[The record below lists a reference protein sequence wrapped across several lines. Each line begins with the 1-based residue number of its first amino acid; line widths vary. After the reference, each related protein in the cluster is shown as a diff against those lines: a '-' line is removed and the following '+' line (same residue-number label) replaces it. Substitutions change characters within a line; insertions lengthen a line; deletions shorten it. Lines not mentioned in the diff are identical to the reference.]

1 MSKSLRRLLSLSL
14 VTLTISAAYAEVDP
28 ERYGAKTGYPL
39 ASNYWLGERD
49 EYAVAEYSGE
59 RLMKPHNYYSGKL
72 EAAWVRKGS
81 NAATPLNRTEISWG
95 ALNDPNHW
103 IEKNVVLAVAIYK
116 EGQLL
121 LEKYQYGRRPEN
133 RFNSQSMAKTVT
145 ALAIGIGVD
154 DGKIDIDLPVEHYLP
169 YLRGTPLGR
178 VSVRNHLKMA
188 SGSGFQWT
196 AKGDAKKYFLQKFA
210 PPCGTSPGVGIKLDF
225 CGVDA
230 RDIWTEVDT
239 PHAQGTRFNYDPMSS
254 DILSAVVSAVYGK
267 PLSKFLQE
275 RVWQKIGAED
285 DAFWNFMWATPT
297 QPKMTSGANFLHA
310 RLNDW
315 VRLSR
320 IFVDDT
326 SNDVISKRWLKQM
339 VSDKLSTSTY
349 HLQQPSMVE
358 YGYQTWIARNYFAME
373 GYRGQEILIDP
384 KSKTIM
390 VVFALRGDWKKDG
403 HRFFE
408 WLINQ
413 SLDDLKKK

>member
-1 MSKSLRRLLSLSL
+1 MSRSLLGLLSLTFC
-14 VTLTISAAYAEVDP
+14 TLTVSVVHAEVDA
-28 ERYGAKTGYPL
+28 ERYGANAGYPL
-39 ASNYWLGERD
+39 AVNYWLGEKD

-59 RLMKPHNYYSGKL
+59 RLTKPHNYYSGKL
-72 EAAWVRKGS
+72 EAAWVRKDT
-81 NAATPLNRTEISWG
+81 NLATPLNRTEVSWG
-95 ALNDPNHW
+95 AFNDPNHW

-121 LEKYQYGRRPEN
+121 LEKYQYGRRPDH
-133 RFNSQSMAKTVT
+133 RFNSQSMAKTVS

-169 YLRGTPLGR
+169 YLKGTPLGK
-178 VSVRNHLKMA
+178 VSIRNHLKMA
-188 SGSGFQWT
+188 SGSGFRWD

-210 PPCGTSPGVGIKLDF
+210 PPCGTSSGGVTLDF
-225 CGVDA
+225 CGVDVRSLWA
-230 RDIWTEVDT
+230 EVDA
-239 PHAQGTRFNYDPMSS
+239 PSPQGVSFNYDPMSS
-254 DILSAVVSAVYGK
+254 DILSAVVSSVYGK
-267 PLSKFLQE
+267 PLSKVLEE
-275 RVWQKIGAED
+275 RVWRKIGAED
-285 DAFWNFMWATPT
+285 DAYWNFMWATPT

-320 IFVDDT
+320 LFVDDK
-326 SNDVISKRWLKQM
+326 SNDVISKRWLEQM
-339 VSDKLSTSTY
+339 VSDKLSTSSY
-349 HLQQPSMVE
+349 HLHQPSMVE
-358 YGYQTWIARNYFAME
+358 YGYQTWIAKNYFAME

-403 HRFFE
+403 HKFFE

-413 SLDDLKKK
+413 SLDDMRKK